1 MVLMGKLD
9 CLKGLGYG
17 TDLVELDQDGVGSA
31 QVDALLQSLDI
42 GNEQV
47 ITYQL
52 YSAAQLLGHLYPAF
66 PVFFIQA
73 IFDGDN
79 GILVDQALPMRDQLF
94 GSKCKAA
101 LGLFVEADA
110 LLFVFPLGGSGVHSQ
125 DEIFSGL
132 IAGIFDRLADMVQS
146 ILI

>member
-1 MVLMGKLD
+1 MGKLD

-17 TDLVELDQDGVGSA
+17 TDLVKLDQDGVRGA
-31 QVDALLQSLDI
+31 QIDALLQPLDI

-47 ITYQL
+47 VAYQL
-52 YSAAQLLGHLYPAF
+52 HSVAELLGHLYPAF
-66 PVFFIQA
+66 PVFFIQT
-73 IFDGDN
+73 IFDGDD
-79 GILVDQALPMRDQLF
+79 GILVDQALPMRDQFF

-101 LGLFVEADA
+101 LRLFVEADA
-110 LLFVFPLGGSGVHSQ
+110 LLFVFPLRGSGVHSQ